1 MHTSVTELRA
11 EAAGPVRIAVRLYAD
26 DLALAVGAVPASLT
40 DSAVSRYVQA
50 RLVMTDRRGAPVTL
64 RWHGLDLAGDAV
76 VIRLAAAMGEGLA
89 GARIANLLLTERF
102 PDQVNV
108 VRTAYAGRTATLLFT
123 AGDGPK
129 ELR

>member
-11 EAAGPVRIAVRLYAD
+11 EAGESVRIAIRLYAD
-26 DLALAVGAVPASLT
+26 DLAGALGRAGVTAG
-40 DSAVSRYVQA
+40 DSAVSRYVRGRFA
-50 RLVMTDRRGAPVTL
+50 IRDRRGAPVAL
-64 RWHGLDLAGDAV
+64 EWEGQESGGDAI
-76 VIRLAAAMGEGLA
+76 VIRLSAAMPAGLA

-108 VRTAYAGRTATLLFT
+108 VRAATSRGTTTLLFT
-123 AGDGPK
+123 AGDGAK